1 MPSPGRSAATRR
13 KTWRRRVECAAAAV
27 PLRTSFLLVLAFVVA
42 GMAAVLL
49 PSALHDATRDA
60 DEHALAILTKRVR
73 LVRERLEDAPVEL
86 AAGALRREFGALHED
101 DSFRTTFLVSGTGK
115 VLHAMRADLVGLDAG
130 EALRRAGEPPA
141 LAREAIEARKPGGS
155 TARIEG
161 ARAIVLCPM
170 HIEGRP
176 VLLVVRDI
184 LAARAHAR
192 RRVWREAAAFAI
204 ALLAVAAALWTWL
217 EVALTRRARR
227 LVETAERFAAD
238 HPEARARLTGND
250 ELSAVGRAFDA
261 MADSVAEARALS
273 GESEARVRLLL
284 ESSAEGICGLDEDGR
299 ITFCNSAATRLL
311 GAERPGDLVGR
322 AFYQLLRT
330 PGNEPLADHFVAKAI
345 GSQASFDEE
354 LAIPRP
360 DGSLVPVRYLG
371 APILAKEKLI
381 GRVVSLS
388 DLSEKKRAEEQLLES
403 QAQLRM
409 ADRLAT
415 VGTLSAG
422 VAHEINNPLAYT
434 IANLGYVADCLKNAV
449 DREVSLD
456 PRQLREAVEEA
467 LQGAERVSRIVKDM
481 KTLSRVDDERIA
493 AVDVERALDAS
504 INMALHELRHKATV
518 VKDYGGVGTARANEG
533 RLVQVFLNMLV
544 NSAQAIP
551 EMNPGENEVRIA
563 TRIDREGRIAV
574 EISDTGSGI
583 PDEILPRIFDP
594 FFTTKP
600 LGVGTGLGL
609 PICHSLIHAIGG
621 RIEVTSKV
629 GVGTRFLIT
638 LPRLT
643 GSAHA
648 EAETASVLQ

>member
-1 MPSPGRSAATRR
+1 MPSPGRNAETRR
-13 KTWRRRVECAAAAV
+13 KAWRRRVECAAAAV
-27 PLRTSFLLVLAFVVA
+27 PLRTSCLLVLVFVVA
-42 GMAAVLL
+42 GSAAVLL
-49 PSALHDATRDA
+49 PSALHDAVRDA
-60 DEHALAILTKRVR
+60 DQHALAILTTRVK
-73 LVRERLEDAPVEL
+73 LVRERLEDAPVEF

-101 DSFRTTFLVSGTGK
+101 ASFRTTLLVSETGK
-115 VLHAMRADLVGLDAG
+115 VLHAMRAELIGLDAA
-130 EALRRAGEPPA
+130 EALRRSGEPPGLAQEA
-141 LAREAIEARKPGGS
+141 LEARKPGGS
-155 TARIEG
+155 TARIEA

-170 HIEGRP
+170 HMDGRP
-176 VLLVVRDI
+176 VLLVVRDV
-184 LAARAHAR
+184 LGARAYAR

-204 ALLAVAAALWTWL
+204 ALVAIAAALWTWL
-217 EVALTRRARR
+217 EVTLTRRARR

-261 MADSVAEARALS
+261 MADSVAEARARS

-284 ESSAEGICGLDEDGR
+284 ESSAEGICGLDEEGR
-299 ITFCNSAATRLL
+299 ITFCNSAAMRLF
-311 GAERPGDLVGR
+311 GAERPSDLAGR
-322 AFYQLLRT
+322 PFYQLLRA
-330 PGNEPLADHFVAKAI
+330 PGNEPIAEDFVAKAL
-345 GSQASFDEE
+345 GSKASFDEE
-354 LAIPRP
+354 VAIARP
-360 DGSLVPVRYLG
+360 DGSLVPVRHLG
-371 APILAKEKLI
+371 APILAQDKLI

-388 DLSEKKRAEEQLLES
+388 DLSEKKRAEEQLQKS

-434 IANLGYVADCLKNAV
+434 IANLGYVADCLKNAA
-449 DREVSLD
+449 DRDVSLD
-456 PRQLREAVEEA
+456 PGQLREAVEEA

-481 KTLSRVDDERIA
+481 KTLSRVDDESIA

-504 INMALHELRHKATV
+504 VNMALHELRHKATV
-518 VKDYGGVGTARANEG
+518 VKEYAGVGTARANEG

-551 EMNPGENEVRIA
+551 EMDPGENEVRIA
-563 TRIDREGRIAV
+563 TRIDREGRIEV

-583 PDEILPRIFDP
+583 PDDVLPRIFDP

-600 LGVGTGLGL
+600 QGVGTGLGL

-629 GVGTRFLIT
+629 GVGTRFVIT

-643 GSAHA
+643 GTAHA
-648 EAETASVLQ
+648 GTETASLLQ